1 MVADDKEC
9 LRSLAKEEEKA
20 EVPVESSRRGTMQT
34 IMMLFILCERMFR
47 SIHSCSDYKSSI
59 KGRDD

>member
-34 IMMLFILCERMFR
+34 IVLFILCERTFR
-47 SIHSCSDYKSSI
+47 RIHSCSDYKSFI